1 MSLGFIKKN
10 WILLLLLLISFA
22 ITIVGGVFYKCNVI
36 TIIGAVLSLV
46 ISIFNAIRS
55 YLTNR
60 KITEKLT
67 ELDDRTTWH
76 EI

>member
-10 WILLLLLLISFA
+10 WILLVLLLISFA
-22 ITIVGGVFYKCNVI
+22 ITIVGVFYKCNAI

-46 ISIFNAIRS
+46 ISIFNAIRF

-60 KITEKLT
+60 EITEKLT

-76 EI
+76 EN